1 MASDTRTR
9 MIRGAARMVGTRGAA
24 ATSLRELAR
33 EAGVP
38 FGSTYHHFP
47 GGKHELITE
56 AVKAQGAHVD
66 QLIER
71 GRTEGPDAALAALT
85 DEWRKVLERSDF
97 RVGCAV
103 LAVATE
109 DDPDLR
115 ATANQVYRSWRA
127 RLAGVLTEHGVAE
140 SQAVRLAWTIVAAI
154 EGAVAL
160 CRAEHSL
167 APLEAVAA
175 QLGELLRS
183 VIGPD
188 NPAKSQPAP
197 PTPRSRR
204 RPAR

>member
-24 ATSLRELAR
+24 ATSLRELAK

-71 GRTEGPDAALAALT
+71 ARTEGPDAALAALT

-103 LAVATE
+103 FAVATE

-115 ATANQVYRSWRA
+115 ATANEVFRSWRA
-127 RLAGVLTEHGVAE
+127 RLAAVLTEHGVAE
-140 SQAVRLAWTIVAAI
+140 SQAARLAWTIVAAI

-167 APLEAVAA
+167 APLEEVAA
-175 QLGELLRS
+175 QLGQLVGS
-183 VIGPD
+183 VIGPA
-188 NPAKSQPAP
+188 NVAESQ

-204 RPAR
+204 RPAH

>member
-24 ATSLRELAR
+24 ATSLRELAK

-71 GRTEGPDAALAALT
+71 ARVEGPDAALAALT

-103 LAVATE
+103 FAVATE
-109 DDPDLR
+109 DDSALR
-115 ATANQVYRSWRA
+115 ATANEVFRSWRA
-127 RLAGVLTEHGVAE
+127 RLASVLTEHGVDE
-140 SQAVRLAWTIVAAI
+140 SQAARLAWTIVAAI

-167 APLEAVAA
+167 APLEEVAA
-175 QLGELLRS
+175 QLSQLVHS
-183 VIGPD
+183 IIGPD
-188 NPAKSQPAP
+188 NADGRPA